1 MAAGKSVAV
10 FEGLGVQMN
19 RDSTLVSYLE
29 KLVWILTGNLA
40 QPGGQYAPAT
50 FVPIVRAS
58 RNELDPR
65 TAPRSPAVGAGIL
78 AGLIPCNVIPAEI
91 LTAHP
96 KRSRAWI
103 VDSVNPPRS

>member
-29 KLVWILTGNLA
+29 KLVRILTGNLA

-65 TAPRSPAVGAGIL
+65 TAPRSPVAGARIL
-78 AGLIPCNVIPAEI
+78 AGLTPCNVIPDES
-91 LTAHP
+91 LTDTPTPH
-96 KRSRAWI
+96 RALI
-103 VDSVNPPRS
+103 VASTNPA